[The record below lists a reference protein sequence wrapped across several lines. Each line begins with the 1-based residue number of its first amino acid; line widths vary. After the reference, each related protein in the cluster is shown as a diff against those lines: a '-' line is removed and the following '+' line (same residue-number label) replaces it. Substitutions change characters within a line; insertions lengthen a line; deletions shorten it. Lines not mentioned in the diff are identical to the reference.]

1 MLNGM
6 TTRAPRRIPAA
17 ISQDLAAAPSKKASR
32 QARGLR
38 QGLERQ
44 IVSTGLEACTVTNDE
59 VELFGSLFG
68 DLMDVLVVKQ
78 GASE

>member
-6 TTRAPRRIPAA
+6 TTRAPRRIPAEV
-17 ISQDLAAAPSKKASR
+17 SQDLAAAPSKKASR
-32 QARGLR
+32 KARGLR

-44 IVSTGLEACTVTNDE
+44 IVSTGLEAGTVTSDE

-68 DLMDVLVVKQ
+68 DLIDALVFEQ
-78 GASE
+78 GTSE